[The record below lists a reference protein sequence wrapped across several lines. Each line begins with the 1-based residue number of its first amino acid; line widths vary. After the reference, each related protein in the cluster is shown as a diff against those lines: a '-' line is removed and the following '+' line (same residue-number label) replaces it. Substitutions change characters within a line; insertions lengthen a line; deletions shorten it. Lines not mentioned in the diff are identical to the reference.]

1 MLVEP
6 AVMINRR
13 DFDAAIFDLDGVLTD
28 TARVHAAAWKTV
40 FDAFLKKWANQHG
53 ASFKPFDMSDY
64 LTYVDGRPRSD
75 GIRTFLAARRINL
88 VEGSQSDGE
97 DADTVRG
104 LGERKAQLFRQALQQ
119 GIDPAPGAESL
130 VKKLRQ
136 LGVKIGVASSSKN
149 CCAILRA
156 ANLIIDRRPCRW

>member
-6 AVMINRR
+6 AVMIKRC

-40 FDAFLKKWANQHG
+40 FDAFLKRWANQHG

-75 GIRTFLAARRINL
+75 GIRTFL
-88 VEGSQSDGE
+88 
-97 DADTVRG
+97 
-104 LGERKAQLFRQALQQ
+104 
-119 GIDPAPGAESL
+119 P
-130 VKKLRQ
+130 
-136 LGVKIGVASSSKN
+136 
-149 CCAILRA
+149 RA
-156 ANLIIDRRPCRW
+156 A